1 MNETNRDK
9 LLTVSAVRVK
19 ASLFPLSQFTN
30 TKNDSCRLVEPSLV
44 LLKTT
49 LRDQDEA
56 NTTCDGASPRPRPG
70 RGFGWSGDQHH

>member
-9 LLTVSAVRVK
+9 LLTVSAIRVK
-19 ASLFPLSQFTN
+19 VSLFPSLQF
-30 TKNDSCRLVEPSLV
+30 KNDSCRLVDPSLV